1 MITHFDKKYAKF
13 SNVINVNLEKYISI
27 QKDAEMPWASLYNS
41 VKYSL
46 MAGGKRLRPVIGL
59 AVAEM
64 LDCDFEKILPYLC
77 AIEMIH
83 TYSLI
88 HDDLPVM
95 DNDDYRRGIP
105 TNHKVF
111 GEAKAVL
118 AGDAL
123 LNSAFE
129 TMLSDVSTSDLN
141 EYKGKVDAMQFI
153 AKASGINGMIAGQVL
168 DIDSEGKKISES
180 TLKQM
185 HKLKTG
191 ALIKASV
198 LAPAYICSATGEQF
212 MKLEMFS
219 ENIGLAFQI
228 KDDILDVVGNFENMG
243 KKMGG
248 DEIKNKSTFISMY
261 GLEQSKVKLREAT
274 RNAISSLDIF
284 GEKAAFLIEL
294 TEFIEKRNK

>member
-1 MITHFDKKYAKF
+1 M
-13 SNVINVNLEKYISI
+13 INVNLENYISI
-27 QKDAEMPWASLYNS
+27 KKDAEIPWASLYNS

-46 MAGGKRLRPVIGL
+46 MASGKRLRPVVGL

-64 LDCDFEKILPYLC
+64 LGCDFEKILPYLS

-129 TMLSDVSTSDLN
+129 TMIGDISTSDLT
-141 EYKGKVDAMQFI
+141 EYKSKVDAMQFI
-153 AKASGINGMIAGQVL
+153 AKASGINGMIAGQIL

-180 TLKQM
+180 MLKQM

-198 LAPAYICSATGEQF
+198 LAPAYICSATDEQF
-212 MKLEMFS
+212 TKLEVFS

-228 KDDILDVVGNFENMG
+228 KDDILDVVGNFESMG
-243 KKMGG
+243 KNMGG

-274 RNAISSLDIF
+274 RNAIASLDIF